1 MSTRIR
7 MNFNLNQ
14 NQRNLQIVNPI
25 QIQIKNSM
33 ITMGYTKPRIC
44 TKLRVVGNK
53 NCSSCNSSKPKPKP
67 TQP

>member
-25 QIQIKNSM
+25 PIQNSM

-44 TKLRVVGNK
+44 AKLRVVGNK
-53 NCSSCNSSKPKPKP
+53 NCTSCNSSKP
-67 TQP
+67 